1 LVRIKYTKNSEG
13 LMARLFNIYGNE
25 VIVKIKPSEVNILMI
40 QKSTVKKNLK
50 FSRKSL
56 QTAKRKVRKILK
68 EEFEVNLM
76 DEIRK
81 EICI

>member
-1 LVRIKYTKNSEG
+1 
-13 LMARLFNIYGNE
+13 MARLFNIYGNE